1 MTRQGQPLR
10 QALRRWL
17 LAAFIMGAGPA
28 ALAQIDIAP
37 LTVTRTVNWTGGDV
51 SEQASFCVESFQEA
65 PDKKSANSISYSLN
79 VSIGGAATPFTLAN
93 GAGQTV
99 PVTIAWTD
107 VIAGSTTTLAPA
119 VATPE
124 TQTGRLAGCPGGN
137 NGLLTLTVL
146 NASLGGMP
154 AGTYSRTFAVE
165 VTNSGS
171 GRSRRTGNVTL
182 SVVIPA
188 IIRVSNINDL
198 VLGTFNGVSNMV
210 ASDTICIYRNGGTL
224 YGVTATGSG
233 AAGAFTVANGA
244 SLAPYTVT
252 WQDNVGTVAL
262 EAGVQAASRGNANT
276 VSTTCGGG
284 ATDNATVTVT
294 ITAASLLGAMQPG
307 LYSGVLTLMVIPQ

>member
-10 QALRRWL
+10 QALRGWL
-17 LAAFIMGAGPA
+17 LAAFTLGSGSS
-28 ALAQIDIAP
+28 ALAQMDIAP
-37 LTVTRTVNWTGGDV
+37 LTVTRTVNWVGGDV
-51 SEQASFCVESFQEA
+51 VEQASFCVESFQEA
-65 PDKKSANSISYSLN
+65 PDKKSSSPIPYSIN
-79 VSIGGAATPFTLAN
+79 ASIGGAATPFTLAN

-107 VIAGSTTTLAPA
+107 VIAGSTSTLSPA
-119 VATPE
+119 VPTPE
-124 TQTGRLAGCPGGN
+124 TLVGRLAGCPGGN

-146 NASLGGMP
+146 NTSLGAMP
-154 AGTYSRTFAVE
+154 AGTYTRTFSVE
-165 VTNSGS
+165 AANSGS
-171 GRSRRTGNVTL
+171 GRARRAANVTL

-210 ASDTICIYRNGGTL
+210 ASDTICIYKNGGAL

-244 SLAPYTVT
+244 SVAPYTVT

-262 EAGVQAASRGNANT
+262 SAGVQAASRGNANT